1 MPSRLRTPRYALIC
15 LAVLEVL
22 AAFSGDL
29 QAQPSTLGK
38 IDFATS
44 GSPQAQTCFLRGVAA
59 LHSFWYEEAAAQ
71 FRECTQAEPDFMM
84 GYWGEAMTYNHPIW
98 AEQDAESARN
108 VLSKIQ
114 VTSNLTAQERAYLS
128 AVQVLYG
135 AGDKLSR
142 DIAYSRAM
150 QKIYNDDPHDLEA
163 ACFYAL
169 SLLGTVRPGDKG
181 FSRQMHAGAIAL
193 DVFEKNPNHPGAAH
207 YIIHA
212 FDDPEHAILA
222 LPAARRYAQIAPDAH
237 HARHMP
243 AHIFLQL
250 GMWPEE
256 IASNISAWQASVN
269 WVERRGLSL
278 TLRDYHSLY
287 WELYGRLQQGQY
299 GDAEKLLEQKRKDMA
314 DTQEKANLYAAQMAA
329 AYMIETQRWDLAG
342 RIFSMVG
349 IQDAVTS
356 AGGRPG
362 GQHAAHAP
370 GPSAAMMAF
379 ATGYAA
385 AASGSPSV
393 QPSIAALDAIAKGIT
408 APEMR
413 YRAKQVEIQKL
424 ELEGLDASRM
434 RNHEIAIETLK
445 KAVALEETN
454 SPPSGPPDVIKPPH
468 ELLAEVLL
476 AAGHDQ
482 EAAQMFAV
490 SLARQ
495 PNRARSLL
503 GSARAAQ
510 AMGDAQAAA
519 QAYSDFLLIWRE
531 ADSNLP
537 ELAEARKFAKTASD

>member
-1 MPSRLRTPRYALIC
+1 MPSLLRIPRHAVMC
-15 LAVLEVL
+15 LAVLQLL
-22 AAFSGDL
+22 ADLSGDL
-29 QAQPSTLGK
+29 QAQPSSLGK
-38 IDFATS
+38 IDFPTS
-44 GSPQAQTCFLRGVAA
+44 GSPQAQTCFSRGVAA

-71 FRECTQAEPDFMM
+71 FRECTQAEPDFIM

-98 AEQDAESARN
+98 AEQDADSARN
-108 VLSKIQ
+108 VLAKIQ
-114 VTSNLTAQERAYLS
+114 ITSKVTARERAYIN
-128 AVQVLYG
+128 AVQALYG

-142 DIAYSRAM
+142 DVAYSRAM
-150 QKIYNDDPHDLEA
+150 QKIYNDDPNDLEA

-181 FSRQMHAGAIAL
+181 FSRQMRAGAIAL
-193 DVFEKNPNHPGAAH
+193 AVFEKNPNHPGAAH

-256 IASNISAWQASVN
+256 IASNISAWQASVD
-269 WVERRGLSL
+269 WVERKGLPL

-299 GDAEKLLEQKRKDMA
+299 REAEKILEQKRKDMA
-314 DTQEKANLYAAQMAA
+314 DTQGKANLYSAQMAA

-349 IQDAVTS
+349 LGDVMPS
-356 AGGRPG
+356 AGGRSG
-362 GQHAAHAP
+362 GEHAAHEPDPAD
-370 GPSAAMMAF
+370 AMMAF

-385 AASGSPSV
+385 AASGSPGV
-393 QPSIAALDAIAKGIT
+393 QPSVALLDAIAKGMT

-413 YRAKQVEIQKL
+413 HRAKQVEIQKL
-424 ELEGLDASRM
+424 ELEGLEASRM
-434 RNHEIAIETLK
+434 RNHEKAIEILK
-445 KAVALEETN
+445 KAVDLEQTN

-476 AAGHDQ
+476 AAGRNQ
-482 EAAQMFAV
+482 EAAQMFAA

-519 QAYSDFLLIWRE
+519 QAYSDFLRMWRH
-531 ADSNLP
+531 ADLSLP
-537 ELAEARKFAKTASD
+537 ELTEGRKFAKIASD

>member
-1 MPSRLRTPRYALIC
+1 MPSLRRTPRHALIC

-22 AAFSGDL
+22 GATCGDL
-29 QAQPSTLGK
+29 RAQPATLGK
-38 IDFATS
+38 IDFPTS
-44 GSPQAQTCFLRGVAA
+44 GSSQAQTCFLRGVAA

-71 FRECTQAEPDFMM
+71 FRECTQADPDFMM

-98 AEQDAESARN
+98 AEQDAESARK
-108 VLSKIQ
+108 VLAKIQ
-114 VTSNLTAQERAYLS
+114 VTPKLTGRERAYIS

-142 DIAYSRAM
+142 DIAYSKAM
-150 QKIYNDDPHDLEA
+150 QKIYNDDPQDLEA

-169 SLLGTVRPGDKG
+169 SLLGTVRPGDKS
-181 FSRQMHAGAIAL
+181 FSRQMRAGAIAM
-193 DVFEKNPNHPGAAH
+193 DVFAKNPNHPGAAH

-269 WVERRGLSL
+269 WVERRGLPL

-299 GDAEKLLEQKRKDMA
+299 SEAEKLLELKRKDMT
-314 DTQEKANLYAAQMAA
+314 DSQGKANLYTAQMAA
-329 AYMIETQRWDLAG
+329 AYMIETERWDLAG
-342 RIFSMVG
+342 RIFSMAG
-349 IQDAVTS
+349 IQDVMKS
-356 AGGRPG
+356 GGGQPG
-362 GQHAAHAP
+362 GEHAAHAP
-370 GPSAAMMAF
+370 GPSDAMMTF
-379 ATGYAA
+379 ANGYAA
-385 AASGSPSV
+385 AATGSLGLQSC
-393 QPSIAALDAIAKGIT
+393 IATLDAIAKGIT

-413 YRAKQVEIQKL
+413 HRGRQVEIQKL
-424 ELEGLDASRM
+424 ELEGLDASRQ
-434 RNHEIAIETLK
+434 RNHEKAIESLK

-476 AAGHDQ
+476 AAGRNQ
-482 EAAQMFAV
+482 EAAQMFAA

-495 PNRARSLL
+495 PNRARSVL
-503 GSARAAQ
+503 GSARAAH
-510 AMGDAQAAA
+510 AMGDAGVAA
-519 QAYSDFLLIWRE
+519 QAYADFLLLWRE
-531 ADSNLP
+531 ADPILP
-537 ELAEARKFAKTASD
+537 ELTEARKFAKTASD

>member
-1 MPSRLRTPRYALIC
+1 
-15 LAVLEVL
+15 
-22 AAFSGDL
+22 
-29 QAQPSTLGK
+29 
-38 IDFATS
+38 
-44 GSPQAQTCFLRGVAA
+44 
-59 LHSFWYEEAAAQ
+59 
-71 FRECTQAEPDFMM
+71 
-84 GYWGEAMTYNHPIW
+84 MTYNHPIW
-98 AEQDAESARN
+98 AEQDTESARK
-108 VLSKIQ
+108 VLAKIQ
-114 VTSNLTAQERAYLS
+114 VTPKLTAAERAYIS
-128 AVQVLYG
+128 AVEALYG
-135 AGDKLSR
+135 PGDKLSR
-142 DIAYSRAM
+142 DIAYSKAM
-150 QKIYNDDPHDLEA
+150 QKIYNDDPNDLEA

-169 SLLGTVRPGDKG
+169 SLLGTVRPGDKS
-181 FSRQMHAGAIAL
+181 FSRQMRAGAIAL
-193 DVFEKNPNHPGAAH
+193 DVFQKNPNHPGAAH

-250 GMWPEE
+250 GMWPDEV
-256 IASNISAWQASVN
+256 ASNLSAWQASVN
-269 WVERRGLSL
+269 WVERKGLPL

-299 GDAEKLLEQKRKDMA
+299 REAEKLLEQKRKDMA
-314 DTQEKANLYAAQMAA
+314 DTHGKANLYAAQMGA

-349 IQDAVTS
+349 VEDVMTS
-356 AGGRPG
+356 AGGRSG
-362 GQHAAHAP
+362 GEHAAHAP
-370 GPSAAMMAF
+370 GPGDAMLAF

-385 AASGSPSV
+385 AATGSPGV
-393 QPSIAALDAIAKGIT
+393 DHSISALDAIAKAIT

-413 YRAKQVEIQKL
+413 HRARQVEIQKL
-424 ELEGLDASRM
+424 ELEGLQASKM
-434 RNHEIAIETLK
+434 GNHEKAIETLK
-445 KAVALEETN
+445 RAVALEETN

-476 AAGHDQ
+476 SAGRNQ

-495 PNRARSLL
+495 PSRARSVL

-519 QAYSDFLLIWRE
+519 QAYSDFLRLWRE
-531 ADSNLP
+531 ADLNLP
-537 ELAEARKFAKTASD
+537 EVAEAQKFAKMASD

>member
-1 MPSRLRTPRYALIC
+1 MSSLFHTRSRALIC
-15 LAVLEVL
+15 LAALQFL
-22 AAFSGDL
+22 AATGGNV

-38 IDFATS
+38 IEFPTS

-84 GYWGEAMTYNHPIW
+84 GYWGEAMTHNHAIW
-98 AEQDAESARN
+98 AEQDATAARK
-108 VLSKIQ
+108 VLAKIQ
-114 VTSNLTAQERAYLS
+114 VTPKLTGREQAYIS

-142 DIAYSRAM
+142 DIAYSKAM

-169 SLLGTVRPGDKG
+169 SLLGTVRPGDKS
-181 FSRQMHAGAIAL
+181 FSRQMRAGAIAM
-193 DVFEKNPNHPGAAH
+193 DVFQKNPNHPGAAH

-269 WVERRGLSL
+269 WVERRGLPL

-299 GDAEKLLEQKRKDMA
+299 SDAEKLLEQKRKDMA

-342 RIFSMVG
+342 RIFLMVG
-349 IQDAVTS
+349 IQDAVIS
-356 AGGRPG
+356 PGGRPG
-362 GQHAAHAP
+362 GEHAAHAP
-370 GPSAAMMAF
+370 GPSDAMMAF
-379 ATGYAA
+379 AAGYAA
-385 AASGSPSV
+385 AATGSPGLQSC
-393 QPSIAALDAIAKGIT
+393 IAALDAIAKGIT

-413 YRAKQVEIQKL
+413 HRARQVEIQKL
-424 ELEGLDASRM
+424 ELQGLDASRT
-434 RNHEIAIETLK
+434 RNHEVAIETLQ

-454 SPPSGPPDVIKPPH
+454 SPPSGPPDAIKPPH

-476 AAGHDQ
+476 AAGRNQ

-495 PNRARSLL
+495 PNRARSVL
-503 GSARAAQ
+503 GSARAAH
-510 AMGDAQAAA
+510 AMGDAEVAA
-519 QAYSDFLLIWRE
+519 QAYADFLRLWRE
-531 ADSNLP
+531 ADLNLP
-537 ELAEARKFAKTASD
+537 ELAEARKFAQSASD

>member
-1 MPSRLRTPRYALIC
+1 MPSLLRTRRPALACFAI
-15 LAVLEVL
+15 LEVL
-22 AAFSGDL
+22 AAICGDL
-29 QAQPSTLGK
+29 QAQPATLGK
-38 IDFATS
+38 IDFPTS
-44 GSPQAQTCFLRGVAA
+44 GSPQAQTCFLRAVAA

-98 AEQDAESARN
+98 AEQDAESARK
-108 VLSKIQ
+108 VLAKIQ
-114 VTSNLTAQERAYLS
+114 ITPKVTAHERAYIS

-135 AGDKLSR
+135 PGDKLSR
-142 DIAYSRAM
+142 DIAYSKAM
-150 QKIYNDDPHDLEA
+150 QKIYNNDPNDLEA

-169 SLLGTVRPGDKG
+169 SLLGTVRPGDKS
-181 FSRQMHAGAIAL
+181 FSRQMRAGAIAM
-193 DVFEKNPNHPGAAH
+193 DVFQKNPNHPGAAH

-256 IASNISAWQASVN
+256 IASNISAWQASAD
-269 WVERRGLSL
+269 WVERRGLPL

-299 GDAEKLLEQKRKDMA
+299 REAEKLLEQKRKDMA
-314 DTQEKANLYAAQMAA
+314 DTQGKANLYTAQMAA
-329 AYMIETQRWDLAG
+329 AYMIETERWDLAG

-349 IQDAVTS
+349 IQDTVTS
-356 AGGRPG
+356 SGGRSG
-362 GQHAAHAP
+362 GEHAAHAP
-370 GPSAAMMAF
+370 GPSDAMRAF

-385 AASGSPSV
+385 AATGSPGV
-393 QPSIAALDAIAKGIT
+393 DHSISALDTIAKAIT

-413 YRAKQVEIQKL
+413 HRARQVEIQKL
-424 ELEGLDASRM
+424 ELEGLEASKM
-434 RNHEIAIETLK
+434 GNHEKAIETLK

-476 AAGHDQ
+476 AAGRNQ

-495 PNRARSLL
+495 PNRARSVL

-510 AMGDAQAAA
+510 AMGDEQAAA
-519 QAYSDFLLIWRE
+519 QAYSDFLRMWRE
-531 ADSNLP
+531 ADLNLP
-537 ELAEARKFAKTASD
+537 ELGEARKFAKTASD